1 MESSRRLLFPF
12 GRSTERLDRFLAE
25 QLPELSR
32 SQLKILIDDGR
43 VQLGGK
49 SVKASF
55 RLKGGESMT
64 VSIPPPEPTAARPQD
79 LPLTIL
85 YEDSRLIVVDKP
97 AGLVVHPAAG
107 HREGTL
113 VNALLHH
120 CRDLAG
126 IGGELRPG
134 IVHRLDK
141 DTSGVMVATKDD
153 AAHQHLAA
161 QFKVHS
167 IARRYLALIHGMP
180 TAAAGTIDLPIG
192 RHPVQRKKMSTQS
205 RAGRR
210 AVTHWRVLRRY
221 AADGLA
227 LVELTL
233 ETGRT
238 HQIRVHLSESRMPV
252 VGDPVYGGS
261 QRGKSP
267 ADPELRNLVRALG
280 RQALH
285 ARLLGFIHPESGAY
299 LEFQSPLPADM
310 ANLVAYLDNKYRLP
324 ADPAEQA
331 LSSGEAPSP

>member
-1 MESSRRLLFPF
+1 MESTRQLLFPF
-12 GRSTERLDRFLAE
+12 GRSIERLDRFLAD

-43 VQLGGK
+43 VRLGGQP
-49 SVKASF
+49 VKASL
-55 RLKGGESMT
+55 RLKGGESVT
-64 VSIPPPEPTAARPQD
+64 VEIPPPEPAAAHPQD

-167 IARRYLALIHGMP
+167 ITRRYLALIHGLP

-261 QRGKSP
+261 QRGKSL
-267 ADPELRNLVRALG
+267 ADPELRAMVRALG

-299 LEFQSPLPADM
+299 LEFQSPLPPELAEI
-310 ANLVAYLDNKYRLP
+310 VAYLDNKYRLP
-324 ADPAEQA
+324 ADPAQQA
-331 LSSGEAPSP
+331 LSSGESPSP

>member
-1 MESSRRLLFPF
+1 MLFPF

-32 SQLKILIDDGR
+32 SQLKILIADGR
-43 VQLGGK
+43 VQLGGQPG
-49 SVKASF
+49 KASF
-55 RLKGGESMT
+55 RLKGGEAVT
-64 VSIPPPEPTAARPQD
+64 VIIPPPEPAAAQPQD

-167 IARRYLALIHGMP
+167 ITRRYLALIHGLP

-261 QRGKSP
+261 QRGKAL

-310 ANLVAYLDNKYRLP
+310 ADLVAYLDNKYRLP
-324 ADPAEQA
+324 ADPARPA
-331 LSSGEAPSP
+331 LSSGESPSS

>member
-1 MESSRRLLFPF
+1 MESTRQLLFPF

-43 VQLGGK
+43 VRLDGQQ
-49 SVKASF
+49 VKASL
-55 RLKGGESMT
+55 RLKGGESVT
-64 VSIPPPEPTAARPQD
+64 VEIPPPEPTTARPQD

-167 IARRYLALIHGMP
+167 ITRRYLALIHGLP

-261 QRGKSP
+261 QRGKAL
-267 ADPELRNLVRALG
+267 ADPELRAMVRALG

-299 LEFQSPLPADM
+299 LEFQSPLPPELAEII
-310 ANLVAYLDNKYRLP
+310 AYLDNKYRLP
-324 ADPAEQA
+324 ADPARQA
-331 LSSGEAPSP
+331 LSSGESPSS

>member
-1 MESSRRLLFPF
+1 MESTRQLFFPF
-12 GRSTERLDRFLAE
+12 GRSTERLDRFLAD

-43 VQLGGK
+43 VRLGGQ
-49 SVKASF
+49 SVKAGL
-55 RLKGGESMT
+55 RLKGGEAVT
-64 VSIPPPEPTAARPQD
+64 VEIPPPEPAAARPQD

-167 IARRYLALIHGMP
+167 ITRRYLALIHGLP
-180 TAAAGTIDLPIG
+180 TAASGTIDLPIG
-192 RHPVQRKKMSTQS
+192 RHPLQRKKMSTQS

-261 QRGKSP
+261 QRGKAL
-267 ADPELRNLVRALG
+267 ADPLLRAMVRALG

-285 ARLLGFIHPESGAY
+285 ARLLGFSHPESGAY
-299 LEFQSPLPADM
+299 LEFQSPLPPELAEI
-310 ANLVAYLDNKYRLP
+310 VAYLDNKYRLP
-324 ADPAEQA
+324 ADPARQA
-331 LSSGEAPSP
+331 LSSGESPSS